1 MPDAKHK
8 KVKRPVARSSAGDRN
23 RESLRL
29 GRFFPY
35 HLAITAD
42 IVSGEL
48 AAALHHAT
56 KLSMTEWRIMAV
68 IGSFAPLSTKTV
80 AAYTTINKVRVSRAV
95 SRLVQLG
102 YVTREIDPVDNRL
115 LKLDFSTRGRAI
127 FDVISSVATAW
138 EDALLESFSDKE
150 IDTIVGALA
159 RLRARVGELAPA
171 RRKAKARLPDELGAP
186 MLTRSRRDRESG

>member
-1 MPDAKHK
+1 MPVAKQDN
-8 KVKRPVARSSAGDRN
+8 VKRPINRTSDRTRN

-29 GRFFPY
+29 GRFLPY

-48 AAALHHAT
+48 AATLHQVT

-80 AAYTTINKVRVSRAV
+80 AAYTTVNKVRVSRAV

-102 YVTREIDPVDNRL
+102 YVTRAIDPVDNRL
-115 LKLDFSTRGRAI
+115 LKLDFSAKGRR
-127 FDVISSVATAW
+127 SS
-138 EDALLESFSDKE
+138 K
-150 IDTIVGALA
+150 
-159 RLRARVGELAPA
+159 
-171 RRKAKARLPDELGAP
+171 
-186 MLTRSRRDRESG
+186 

>member
-1 MPDAKHK
+1 
-8 KVKRPVARSSAGDRN
+8 V
-23 RESLRL
+23 
-29 GRFFPY
+29 
-35 HLAITAD
+35 
-42 IVSGEL
+42 
-48 AAALHHAT
+48 
-56 KLSMTEWRIMAV
+56 
-68 IGSFAPLSTKTV
+68 
-80 AAYTTINKVRVSRAV
+80 
-95 SRLVQLG
+95 
-102 YVTREIDPVDNRL
+102 
-115 LKLDFSTRGRAI
+115 LKLVFSTRGRAI